1 MRQRS
6 YLVVSILTLVA
17 QAVCADKFIPQ
28 SNSSYID
35 VQGTAHITRVVPIP
49 RTISPEAQKSLASPM
64 SDSDPEPSIAED
76 RKQGEEEQERLAKQM
91 QPTYPTT
98 LTRDKI
104 AGVPVRVI
112 TPVNIPPENR
122 DRILLNVHGGGFQAD
137 WGSVSETVPIASLTK
152 TKVVAVLYRLSP
164 ENPFPAAVDDTVAV
178 YKELLKTY
186 KPQKLVLYGTSA
198 GAMLTAEVAVRLK
211 QLGLPLP
218 AALGI
223 LSGDGAA
230 DMFGDSARIFTLEG
244 FSGPLE
250 MLQDRRPDP
259 YTGKTNPRDPV
270 LSPQYAD
277 LKGMPPTFFLTSVRD
292 ALLSGTVNL
301 HRAFVHAGV
310 ETQLIVFDGLP
321 HAFWTNFQLP
331 EAIEANQITA
341 DFFNEHLRK

>member
-1 MRQRS
+1 MRQFICTVVGS
-6 YLVVSILTLVA
+6 LILVTPLFCGERTV
-17 QAVCADKFIPQ
+17 PQ

-35 VQGTAHITRVVPIP
+35 EQGTAHITRVVPIP
-49 RTISPEAQKSLASPM
+49 KTISPEAQKSLARQA
-64 SDSDPEPSIAED
+64 SDSGADPSIAED
-76 RKQGEEEQERLAKQM
+76 RKQGEDEQERLAKEM
-91 QPTYPTT
+91 QSTYPTK
-98 LTRDKI
+98 LARDRI
-104 AGVPVRVI
+104 AGVPVRII
-112 TPVNIPPENR
+112 TPVNVPKENQ
-122 DRILLNVHGGGFQAD
+122 DRVLLNVHGGGFQAD
-137 WGSVSETVPIASLTK
+137 WGSISETIPIASLTK

-186 KPQKLVLYGTSA
+186 KPEKLVLYGTSA

-230 DMFGDSARIFTLEG
+230 DIFGDSARIFTLDG
-244 FSGPLE
+244 LSGPLE
-250 MLQDRRPDP
+250 MLKDGQPDP
-259 YTGKTNPRDPV
+259 YTGKTNPHDPV

-277 LKGMPPTFFLTSVRD
+277 LKGMPPTFFLTSERD

-321 HAFWTNFQLP
+321 HAFWTNFPLP
-331 EAIEANQITA
+331 EAAEANQLTA
-341 DFFNEHLRK
+341 DFFDKHLQK